1 MQSSQVVQLVMAVRD
16 KFRAWLRHRL
26 PPARRYKAISFRRYS
41 PWLCFPLSCYLLL
54 RLPILWVRILELDQ
68 SSQTAPT
75 HSNMSPSSSRASRGS
90 PETVDG
96 AGSELSYH
104 SPTTNSQVSED
115 CDARSDAA
123 DYSDD
128 SDHDDDS
135 DYEPDNGSE
144 DDSDSDI
151 ELNDGS
157 DDDITPDSID
167 RDHRHGWSDYEDDSD
182 TSSPETNDT
191 FSHGS
196 EMQWSQVTDSH
207 AMDISSSQGTLHPG
221 HSIHGHEIPPSP
233 TLNDSD
239 AATQTTPMDLSSTQP
254 YCLVDGVVTPV
265 PRDGDLLTRLRIER
279 PAGSPLDP
287 SQSDYD
293 MDTSQ
298 KTIRDGMNQDS
309 CSDVSMS
316 GSQETNDEFPATQ
329 MMMDTD
335 EEGEDAPGSDRGA
348 TTPRQNRAALPPKFD
363 YGRLMGMRPPAYL
376 PLRDH
381 SSYDLHPR
389 LRGVRRS
396 SPESQAPD
404 MMVTSQVQ
412 DWDDGEFLPTERNS
426 PIESESRLRPVGA
439 KLTSD
444 KDEWPLCEEDRQW
457 EVGSDAN
464 SGCMTV
470 TVVPVVGNSKY
481 SPCRHKRI

>member
-1 MQSSQVVQLVMAVRD
+1 MA
-16 KFRAWLRHRL
+16 LL
-26 PPARRYKAISFRRYS
+26 PP
-41 PWLCFPLSCYLLL
+41 LLL
-54 RLPILWVRILELDQ
+54 SPPSPAYTLGQNLRARPKLSDG
-68 SSQTAPT
+68 T
-75 HSNMSPSSSRASRGS
+75 HTPHSTMSPSSSRASRGS

-135 DYEPDNGSE
+135 

-207 AMDISSSQGTLHPG
+207 AMDISSSQGTVHPG
-221 HSIHGHEIPPSP
+221 HSIHGHKIPPSP

-265 PRDGDLLTRLRIER
+265 PRDGDLLTRLPIER

-348 TTPRQNRAALPPKFD
+348 TTPRRNHAALPPPID
-363 YGRLMGMRPPAYL
+363 WGHLIGMRPPAY
-376 PLRDH
+376 PILRNH
-381 SSYDLHPR
+381 SSCNLPPWFC
-389 LRGVRRS
+389 GVRRS

-439 KLTSD
+439 KLTSNMD
-444 KDEWPLCEEDRQW
+444 DSEWPLYEEDRQW
-457 EVGSDAN
+457 EVDSDAS

-470 TVVPVVGNSKY
+470 RRVVGNSKH
-481 SPCRHKRI
+481 SPCLYKRV